1 MNAVDPVGHE
11 SVQLRWSL
19 GKPMQDYLAVGPRV
33 DVTERD
39 LEHEAGVAEE
49 SGQEV
54 GSQQTQL
61 SGWLQDGL
69 GELLPLP

>member
-1 MNAVDPVGHE
+1 MNVENPVGHE

-33 DVTERD
+33 DASERD

-49 SGQEV
+49 SGGLPTTQE
-54 GSQQTQL
+54 GKRL
-61 SGWLQDGL
+61 C
-69 GELLPLP
+69 